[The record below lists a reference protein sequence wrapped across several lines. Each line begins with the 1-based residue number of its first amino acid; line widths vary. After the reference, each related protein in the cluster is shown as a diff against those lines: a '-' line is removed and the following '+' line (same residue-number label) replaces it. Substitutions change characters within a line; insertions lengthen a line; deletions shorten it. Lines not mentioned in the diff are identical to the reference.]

1 MITSLK
7 VGQLPVNWWILW
19 RDRDPV
25 RKALVMA
32 QTLHWVG
39 ILQAH
44 LIKNSAQP
52 NRPATWAAVAACLNR
67 DVANI
72 KRWKAG
78 KQTRYAPSDFL
89 ALAGCVG
96 LDVRELFPTNT
107 QWVAGAVQ
115 LLLREAIPSSEATI
129 FSAYCVHTAPD
140 ENNSFHDIDA
150 STIRTEL
157 PADLWMGESETK
169 RIIHKTHDAM
179 YYSLRHLIDT

>member
-107 QWVAGAVQ
+107 QWVAGAFEVA
-115 LLLREAIPSSEATI
+115 RDIFATDPQNVGPI
-129 FSAYCVHTAPD
+129 IGAGVWANETGRHEQAGCKHD
-140 ENNSFHDIDA
+140 EVFFQNH
-150 STIRTEL
+150 
-157 PADLWMGESETK
+157 G
-169 RIIHKTHDAM
+169 
-179 YYSLRHLIDT
+179 